1 MRIKQMGKSNGSN
14 PKIRSE
20 MTMGETLMANNR
32 YSKIAMLCALVTVL
46 VAIAAAVGI
55 FFRGNGEAV
64 EVVSVRGESYL
75 MITEGIYRFN
85 SQRMVAEGV
94 GWDIFTLFVAVPA
107 LLLVLPR
114 IARGSLHARL
124 FGIGLLAYF
133 FYQYFMYALAWAL
146 GPLLLLFIPIYT
158 LSFAAAAWIVSTIR
172 MDDLAQRA
180 SERFPRQGM
189 AILCVLLSLFLI
201 LSWLRMIV
209 AGLNGEFEN
218 GALLGQT
225 TMVVQAMDLG
235 MIVPLALFTA
245 VAAWQ
250 RWPIGYLLSI
260 VFVVKAVAMAGAI
273 CAMLLMAW
281 AVEGS
286 PEVASLVI
294 FGATAGAALWL
305 GIRMYRSVEPMAA
318 R

>member
-1 MRIKQMGKSNGSN
+1 
-14 PKIRSE
+14 
-20 MTMGETLMANNR
+20 MTQNR
-32 YSKIAMLCALVTVL
+32 YAKMALLCGVVTVL
-46 VAIAAAVGI
+46 VAITAAVGI

-124 FGIGLLAYF
+124 FAIGLLAYF

-158 LSFAAAAWIVSTIR
+158 LSFAAAAWIASTIC
-172 MDDLAQRA
+172 MDELAQRA
-180 SERFPRQGM
+180 SERFPRRGM

-209 AGLNGEFEN
+209 AGLNGNFET

-245 VAAWQ
+245 VAAWK

-281 AVEGS
+281 VVEGS
-286 PEVASLVI
+286 PEVASLAI
-294 FGATAGAALWL
+294 FGAAAGAALWL
-305 GIRMYRSVEPMAA
+305 GIRMYRSVEPMAVG
-318 R
+318 